1 MNITYADVYQVSSWF
16 FGQGYFYAWVLPS
29 VIFFTVLLLPLLLF
43 VLCRSV
49 KIQIT
54 TKPSFQTVPRFRKRD
69 KLRYYAVHFTRRC
82 SLFTERLNTIKSP
95 EARRQLIIAFVRRIF
110 NIPDELNAATLHL
123 SRLPESFYE
132 PDDDEDSAL
141 PDDLRLMINSIRVF
155 GHLERS
161 FFIDFCKFIERI
173 KLSKG
178 EYLFRVND
186 CDDNVYV
193 VHTGMIQV
201 CVLESDGSRS
211 VINEVSRGGSID
223 SFISVLNVLSGNP
236 STHKTMEAVAID
248 TSTVLKLPIRAFLE
262 ICQPQ
267 TPALMRILQMIT
279 IRLQRLTA
287 VAVQSHLGLCSELTE
302 KEWVCRLDAPKAQ
315 EFLKKIRLSEPC
327 DRNSTKCFDCDQ
339 EPPITLPCA
348 HDGVFPL
355 VSDTFEL
362 NSEGEILDEFEPDYL
377 GKKHKLAVR
386 GLCGELEFGEAPSR
400 ISTERSV
407 LASAYAESAKILG
420 PSHSPSYGGGF
431 QDMALSNTASQT
443 SQRPDDP
450 VPEFFA
456 KPSAPVI
463 LNIDRATKL
472 GLLSAAEED
481 LRTLLRLSDVNALR
495 GQVTLS
501 VIEADTILSKESSM
515 QTLLYYIVSGELQ
528 GQQCVAGVGSPGEI
542 CTLFLGRPG
551 DVVGLLSLITGEPN
565 VYTLKAT
572 KYSIVASLSREHFYA
587 LVRKHPM
594 TLCSVIQLISARVS
608 PLLHQLDFAI
618 QWITILAGKALYKV
632 GDPASFVYVVLS
644 GRLRQVDSL
653 PGGGHRIAGESG
665 RGDMVGFLEVI
676 CSQQRVHT
684 VIAIRDSE
692 LAQIPAL
699 LLHRLKHKVP
709 QVLNRLIQL
718 LSGRLL
724 GNITHY
730 SGASHLGIGLGASR
744 IQDAIHYPNF
754 VSDIK
759 SESVSFP
766 QLTKMTMS
774 NLRTIAILPTAG
786 SISAEAFALELQ
798 HSLTPMGSSVRL
810 TSHIIRKRLGPTAL
824 SSVNQYRL
832 NAWLSHQEDSH
843 RIVFFVCDYTRNS
856 SWNRLC
862 IRQADCVLV
871 LALGNGDPS
880 RISALELTLKNH
892 PTKVVKAL
900 VLMYTLATD
909 YPAPRQTANW
919 LNARPWISHH
929 YHIRCEPR
937 VFTVRDSAD
946 LVSFYSHVFTRER
959 PNPLSDISR
968 LARYLTGEAVGLV
981 LGGGGAR
988 GCAHIG
994 IIRALQEAGI
1004 PIDLVCGTS
1013 IGAFMSALWAE
1024 ETRYAQFTQRARD
1037 FTKCFNSVWKKVK
1050 DFTYPAVSIFSGREF
1065 NQQLETVFKDR
1076 QIEDLWIPSFYVTT
1090 DITNCRMRVHTQGS
1104 LWRYVRASMTLS
1116 GYLPP
1121 LCDPYDG
1128 SLLLDGGYTN
1138 NLPADVMSA
1147 FGAKT
1152 IIAVD
1157 VGATVDTDFTDYG
1170 DHLSGWQLLYHRLF
1184 KSNKS
1189 NFRVPNLSE
1198 IQARLAYISCVRQ
1211 LEQVKQSGISH
1222 YLRPPIDRYMT
1233 LQFTAFEEI
1242 LNVGY
1247 DYCKNVLLDWYREGT
1262 FRLSIPGL
1270 LLNLTFEQAGAKQ
1283 STSRSPTSTPDRS
1296 TFNDWTANNLVTQ
1309 TFDDHRTFLDLAE
1322 TVCAASIPD
1331 NSSVAHSDA
1340 DCEEYFLENTRG
1352 NGQPRKLSY
1361 DVLGS
1366 GFGFLKGSA
1375 SRFADKKHGQIA
1387 SLSQKV
1393 YSYLHSAR
1401 HIVSN
1406 SLPNAGLFRRRA
1418 LSDNLCYSSTSV
1430 SLESSEGGH
1439 FSDAQDYPGWE
1450 HQAPISRSASG
1461 YLGNTGSHASFDETS
1476 NIAAPMK
1483 KAVEDG
1489 IASTRIGVS
1498 KKEEINDSLFES
1510 QVEHHSCDS
1519 SALQET
1525 VDYMED
1531 SESENQSAWSLRYRG
1546 EPETREH
1553 TPRVSRSAD
1562 RAHVASRSFAVPA
1575 PDW

>member
-1 MNITYADVYQVSSWF
+1 
-16 FGQGYFYAWVLPS
+16 
-29 VIFFTVLLLPLLLF
+29 
-43 VLCRSV
+43 
-49 KIQIT
+49 
-54 TKPSFQTVPRFRKRD
+54 
-69 KLRYYAVHFTRRC
+69 
-82 SLFTERLNTIKSP
+82 
-95 EARRQLIIAFVRRIF
+95 
-110 NIPDELNAATLHL
+110 
-123 SRLPESFYE
+123 
-132 PDDDEDSAL
+132 
-141 PDDLRLMINSIRVF
+141 MINSIRVF

-161 FFIDFCKFIERI
+161 FFIEFCKFIERI

-186 CDDNVYV
+186 PDDNVYV
-193 VHTGMIQV
+193 VHSGMIQV
-201 CVLESDGSRS
+201 CVMETDGSRS
-211 VINEVSRGGSID
+211 VISEVTRGGSID
-223 SFISVLNVLSGNP
+223 SFLSVLNVLSGNP
-236 STHKTMEAVAID
+236 STHKTMEAVAVD
-248 TSTVLKLPIRAFLE
+248 VSTVLKLPIRSFLE

-302 KEWVCRLDAPKAQ
+302 KECVCRLEAPKAQ
-315 EFLKKIRLSEPC
+315 EFFKKIWPNESYDP
-327 DRNSTKCFDCDQ
+327 NSTASFDRDQ
-339 EPPITLPCA
+339 EPFVALPNARGSIC
-348 HDGVFPL
+348 PL
-355 VSDTFEL
+355 VSHTFEL
-362 NSEGEILDEFEPDYL
+362 NYEGEILDEFEPDYR
-377 GKKHKLAVR
+377 GTKNRLAVR
-386 GLCGELEFGEAPSR
+386 GVCGELEFGEAPSC
-400 ISTERSV
+400 ISTERTV
-407 LASAYAESAKILG
+407 IASTSSTNGESLKTME
-420 PSHSPSYGGGF
+420 PSHSATDADTF
-431 QDMALSNTASQT
+431 QSITRSHTNQICEKL
-443 SQRPDDP
+443 DDA
-450 VPEFFA
+450 PEIFT
-456 KPSAPVI
+456 KSSVSDS
-463 LNIDRATKL
+463 LNIDRTTEL
-472 GLLSAAEED
+472 GLLFAAEED
-481 LRTLLRLSDVNALR
+481 LTSLLKLSDANALR

-501 VIEADTILSKESSM
+501 SIKADTILSEESSM
-515 QTLLYYIVSGELQ
+515 QTVLYYIVSGELQ
-528 GQQCVAGVGSPGEI
+528 GQQCVAGVGSPSEI

-551 DVVGLLSLITGEPN
+551 DVVGLLGLITGEPN

-572 KYSIVASLSREHFYA
+572 KNSVVASLSREHFYA

-618 QWITILAGKALYKV
+618 QWITIMAGKALYKV
-632 GDPASFVYVVLS
+632 GDAANYVYVVLS

-653 PGGGHRIAGESG
+653 TGGGHRIAGESG

-676 CSQQRVHT
+676 CSQRRVHT

-699 LLHRLKHKVP
+699 LLQRLKHKVP

-730 SGASHLGIGLGASR
+730 SGASHLGIGFGVSR
-744 IQDAIHYPNF
+744 ISDATHYPSITPDLK
-754 VSDIK
+754 SD
-759 SESVSFP
+759 SAAFP

-774 NLRTIAILPTAG
+774 NLRTIAILPTAS
-786 SISAEAFALELQ
+786 SISAEAFTLELQ

-810 TSHIIRKRLGPTAL
+810 TSDIIRKRLGPTAL
-824 SSVNQYRL
+824 SSINQYRL
-832 NAWLSHQEDSH
+832 SAWLSHQEDSH
-843 RIVFFVCDYTRNS
+843 RIVFFVCDYTRSS

-871 LALGNGDPS
+871 LALGNSDPS

-909 YPAPRQTANW
+909 YPAQRQTATW

-946 LVSFYSHVFTRER
+946 LVAFYSHVFTRER
-959 PNPLSDISR
+959 PNPLSDFSR

-1004 PIDLVCGTS
+1004 PIDLVGGTS

-1065 NQQLETVFKDR
+1065 NQQLETVFRDR
-1076 QIEDLWIPSFYVTT
+1076 QVEDLWVPSFYVTT

-1170 DHLSGWQLLYHRLF
+1170 DHLSGWHLLYHRLF

-1189 NFRVPNLSE
+1189 ALRVPNLSE

-1222 YLRPPIDRYMT
+1222 YLRPPIDQYMT

-1247 DYCKNVLLDWYREGT
+1247 EYCKSVLLEWDKDDT
-1262 FRLSIPGL
+1262 FKLPIPGL
-1270 LLNLTFEQAGAKQ
+1270 LLNLAFDQSGAKQ
-1283 STSRSPTSTPDRS
+1283 SASRTPSSTPNRS
-1296 TFNDWTANNLVTQ
+1296 TVNGWTASNLLSQ
-1309 TFDDHRTFLDLAE
+1309 TFDDHRTFVDLAE
-1322 TVCAASIPD
+1322 TVCAGSTPD
-1331 NSSVAHSDA
+1331 DSSVSQSDV
-1340 DCEEYFLENTRG
+1340 DCARYFLENPRG
-1352 NGQPRKLSY
+1352 SRQPRKRSY
-1361 DVLGS
+1361 DVLGGS
-1366 GFGFLKGSA
+1366 LGFLKGSA
-1375 SRFADKKHGQIA
+1375 FRFTDKQHDQIA

-1393 YSYLHSAR
+1393 YSYLHSAK
-1401 HIVSN
+1401 HLVSN
-1406 SLPNAGLFRRRA
+1406 SLPNTGLFRRRA

-1430 SLESSEGGH
+1430 SLESSDDGGH

-1450 HQAPISRSASG
+1450 HQAPMSRSASS
-1461 YLGNTGSHASFDETS
+1461 YLVNTNSHTSLSQTLNTPSITPSIKKDIVDETES
-1476 NIAAPMK
+1476 ARHVA
-1483 KAVEDG
+1483 
-1489 IASTRIGVS
+1489 RIS
-1498 KKEEINDSLFES
+1498 DLSMNEKIKNNLFEP
-1510 QVEHHSCDS
+1510 QVEHHRCNSPGV
-1519 SALQET
+1519 QMN
-1525 VDYMED
+1525 VGYMED
-1531 SESENQSAWSLRYRG
+1531 DESEVRSAHSFGCR
-1546 EPETREH
+1546 PESEIRERL
-1553 TPRVSRSAD
+1553 PRVSRSAD
-1562 RAHVASRSFAVPA
+1562 RAQAVSRNVVGPAS
-1575 PDW
+1575 DW